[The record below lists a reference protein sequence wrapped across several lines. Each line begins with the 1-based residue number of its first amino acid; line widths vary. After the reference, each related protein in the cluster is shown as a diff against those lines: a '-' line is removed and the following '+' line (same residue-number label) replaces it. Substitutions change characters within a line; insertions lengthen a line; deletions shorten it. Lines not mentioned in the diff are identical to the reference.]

1 MKKLYTLLIFLYITI
16 IISIAISV
24 YTIVVFNIN
33 KDSLFPL
40 SFFVPTFFIAGA
52 FAISTKQRINNTKW
66 WNEIKK
72 YDKKKWYK
80 NKGD

>member
-1 MKKLYTLLIFLYITI
+1 MKTLYTILIFLYIFVI
-16 IISIAISV
+16 VSIAGSI

-52 FAISTKQRINNTKW
+52 FSISTKQRIENMKW
-66 WNEIKK
+66 WDGIT
-72 YDKKKWYK
+72 
-80 NKGD
+80 KGDKRLWQI